1 MIKVKTIKNGNVKIR
16 MKGEPMEV
24 LEELLNA
31 TIRIIEMLVEK
42 GKLPKE
48 HVIDFIDDFAQQV
61 KEKYN
66 SIEKSIVKTNNNK
79 FFIRL

>member
-1 MIKVKTIKNGNVKIR
+1 MIKVKTIKNENVKIR

-48 HVIDFIDDFAQQV
+48 DVIDFIDDFAQQV
-61 KEKYN
+61 KDNIKIKEGK
-66 SIEKSIVKTNNNK
+66 
-79 FFIRL
+79 